1 MVLLAV
7 ARPYSLVPLLFAF
20 CLGTILCVSAKTA
33 VAASMVE
40 GASSVNV
47 SMEAPS
53 HPEPSL
59 STLTSP
65 TPSVA
70 LTQNVQKTVLDN
82 GLTVLTKE
90 LHTAPV
96 VSVQV
101 WYRVG
106 SRNEQSGLNGIS
118 HLLEHLMFKGTRDR
132 PIQFGRLFGAL
143 GSQSNAFTSYDQT
156 AYYGTVE
163 RDKLKALL
171 ILEADRMKNAL
182 INPEQLSSEKRVV
195 ISELQGYENDPSYRL
210 ERAVRQVAFPQA
222 AYGLPVGGLE
232 TDVASFTVEQVR
244 DYYQRFYSPNNATLV
259 IVGDFDTEPTLQAVK
274 EAFGSIPQSQTA
286 GNSTPSLKPP
296 TAIAPPQPAP
306 QKPPIVLREPG
317 SASLL
322 HAVYPLPNVSHPDVP
337 ALHVLDFIL
346 TGGRSSRLYQA
357 LVESGL
363 ASDISGYA
371 ANMIGAGWYD
381 LSVTAASGQK
391 LAKIDQVVQRSL
403 ANLRERPVSV
413 AELQRAKTQLRAA
426 IVLRN
431 REVTSQAMQ
440 LADDQSSTGDFR
452 YSDRLLAAIA
462 NVSAADVQRAAQ
474 TYLKP
479 EQRTIGFFEPTQ
491 LQAGTGK
498 AGSSTQTS
506 ENFSPGEP
514 VSPAEVEQYLPAI
527 DSSTAPAA
535 LTLPEQFA
543 LPNGLTIFLLA
554 DSSTPTV
561 TLSGHLKA
569 GTEFDPN
576 DRAGLADLT
585 AENLMNGTKTKT
597 GLALAESL
605 ENRGADLTFE
615 ANREGVLVDGAGLA
629 QDLPLLVQTLAD
641 VLQNAT
647 FPARDVELSRQRA
660 LTDLQETLDE
670 PRALGRRVFQQ
681 AIYPETH
688 PFHSFSTAESLR
700 RITRADLLQFY
711 RTHYRPDTT
720 ILTLIGDFNPVQV
733 RSLLTQAFGNWSA
746 TGPAPSLSF
755 PQVPLPKATTYL
767 QAKLPGK
774 AQSVTYLGYQGIDRR
789 DPRYYAAL
797 VLNEILG
804 GDTLSSRLGT
814 EIRDRQGLTYGI
826 YSYFQAGSEP
836 GPFLISMQTSPED
849 TQQAIAST
857 VALLQQMQAQG
868 VTAAEVAA
876 AKQSLAS
883 GYPVELADPDS
894 LADQILMNAIYGLKQ
909 TELREFT
916 DKIQAVTLE
925 QVNQAIRELLHPD
938 NLVIVT
944 AGAPTTP
951 PR

>member
-1 MVLLAV
+1 
-7 ARPYSLVPLLFAF
+7 
-20 CLGTILCVSAKTA
+20 
-33 VAASMVE
+33 MVE
-40 GASSVNV
+40 GASSVNA

-53 HPEPSL
+53 HPEPPL
-59 STLTSP
+59 SMLPSSTP
-65 TPSVA
+65 TVA

-106 SRNEQSGLNGIS
+106 SRNECSGLNGIS

-132 PIQFGRLFGAL
+132 PIQFGRLFSAL
-143 GSQSNAFTSYDQT
+143 GSQFNAFTSYDQT

-171 ILEADRMKNAL
+171 LLEADRMTNAL

-232 TDVASFTVEQVR
+232 TDVAGFTVEQVR
-244 DYYQRFYSPNNATLV
+244 DYYQHFYSPNNATLV

-274 EAFGSIPQSQTA
+274 AAFGSIPQSQTA
-286 GNSTPSLKPP
+286 DSPAPLEPQA
-296 TAIAPPQPAP
+296 AIAPSHPTP
-306 QKPPIVLREPG
+306 QKMPIVLREPG
-317 SASLL
+317 SAALL
-322 HAVYPLPNVSHPDVP
+322 HAVYSLPNVSHPDVP

-391 LAKIDQVVQRSL
+391 LTKIDQVVQRSL
-403 ANLRERPVSV
+403 ANLRDRPVSA

-426 IVLRN
+426 LVLRN

-462 NVSAADVQRAAQ
+462 QVSATDVQRVAQ

-479 EQRTIGFFEPTQ
+479 EQRTVGFFEPTQ
-491 LQAGTGK
+491 LQAGTTK
-498 AGSSTQTS
+498 TGSSTQTS

-527 DSSTAPAA
+527 DSSTTPAA
-535 LTLPEQFA
+535 LHLPEQFT
-543 LPNGLTIFLLA
+543 LPNGLTILLLP

-597 GLALAESL
+597 ALALAESL

-615 ANREGVLVDGAGLA
+615 ANREGVLIDGAGLA

-660 LTDLQETLDE
+660 LTDLEELLDD

-700 RITRADLLQFY
+700 QITRADLVQFY
-711 RTHYRPDTT
+711 HTHYRPDATV
-720 ILTLIGDFNPVQV
+720 LTLVGDFDPAEV

-746 TGPAPSLSF
+746 PEPAPSLSF
-755 PQVPLPKATTYL
+755 PQVSLPTTTRRL

-774 AQSVTYLGYQGIDRR
+774 AQSVTYLGYQGIDRQ

-804 GDTLSSRLGT
+804 GDTLSSRLGV

-836 GPFLISMQTSPED
+836 GPFLISMQHSPED
-849 TQQAIAST
+849 TEQAIAST
-857 VALLQQMQAQG
+857 VALLQQMRSQG

-894 LADQILMNAIYGLKQ
+894 LADQILMNAVYGLKRA
-909 TELREFT
+909 ELREFA
-916 DKIQAVTLE
+916 DKVQAVTVE
-925 QVNQAIRELLHPD
+925 QVNQAIQELLHPD
-938 NLVIVT
+938 HLVIVT
-944 AGAPTTP
+944 AGAPSP
-951 PR
+951 SPR